1 MNKRTIR
8 KITVQDKGLKG
19 LIISGTEEVMKD
31 NKTVINGFVDT
42 LKFPIHA
49 DLEQKIADLRI
60 YALEVCGLTN
70 EDAKDLK
77 KQEKFMLH
85 HGAEVLSF
93 EFEQGVLGW
102 MKIKCSSRVFDT
114 KTQNITTPKI
124 DINDK
129 YELFEPMMT
138 NLDEILEEVKL
149 YVSGQK
155 KVTDEEFMLTYVRL
169 GKDKNVTMD
178 ALNEMNAEERAD
190 YCQSVLEKYG
200 CLVIRPDEVSDDDI
214 DQEEIK
220 ETETPQNLEMEFSEE
235 KEYVNEEGE
244 RRELT
249 DKEAEDIVFGHKT
262 QLDLK
267 GFPEPIKL
275 AK

>member
-267 GFPEPIKL
+267 GLPEPIKL

>member
-102 MKIKCSSRVFDT
+102 MKIKCSSRVFDS

-200 CLVIRPDEVSDDDI
+200 CLVIRPDEVSDEDV
-214 DQEEIK
+214 EEEVVE
-220 ETETPQNLEMEFSEE
+220 ETEGTESGDLFDASNMNISEMDIEAKEKLKAPFADAEGTPL
-235 KEYVNEEGE
+235 GE
-244 RRELT
+244 LRV
-249 DKEAEDIVFGHKT
+249 A
-262 QLDLK
+262 
-267 GFPEPIKL
+267 EPIKL
-275 AK
+275 KK